1 MFLIAQ
7 NNFQLIIIF
16 GLLLTIGVIYFLRL
30 IPLTFNFVLLI
41 SLILS
46 ISLTLLFGFD
56 AISLILNYSN
66 YEFTHPY
73 GSIALLS
80 IVTSLAAIYMMD
92 DLKFNTRSLK
102 IFIIFLIII
111 IALVGGTV
119 HRDFLIMWIF
129 GLLVGFFILSKSF
142 RRKSVLTFK
151 NVTKVIIISLS
162 TFGFFQLLSMILNLP
177 MISPLLRLTRIDQ
190 NSVNSIILV
199 IQNTYLIGHNPASAY
214 LANSTGFADGY
225 IALPIN
231 LINLLGL
238 PFPEFYGILVN
249 KKDVID
255 YFVPGIFGYSYDFG
269 YLIMIL
275 FLIYVIGVLII
286 GLKILKKYRMN
297 REKGKKN
304 YLGREALL
312 IGSITAFI
320 SQAWLGFFIINRD
333 INGTALVTFLFLGAL
348 ILGHV
353 FLNKKN

>member
-7 NNFQLIIIF
+7 NNFQLIIEF
-16 GLLLTIGVIYFLRL
+16 GLLLTIVVIYLLRL
-30 IPLTFNFVLLI
+30 IPLTFNFILLI
-41 SLILS
+41 SSILS
-46 ISLTLLFGFD
+46 IGLTVLFGFD
-56 AISLILNYSN
+56 AISLILHYSN

-73 GSIALLS
+73 GTIALLS
-80 IVTSLAAIYMMD
+80 IVTCLAAIYMMD
-92 DLKFNTRSLK
+92 ELKFNTKSLK
-102 IFIIFLIII
+102 IFIILLIII

-119 HRDFLIMWIF
+119 HRDFLVTWII
-129 GLLVGFFILSKSF
+129 GLLIGYFILSKSF
-142 RRKSVLTFK
+142 RQKSVLTIK
-151 NVTKVIIISLS
+151 NVTKVIIISFGA
-162 TFGFFQLLSMILNLP
+162 FGFFQLSSMILNLP
-177 MISPLLRLTRIDQ
+177 IISPLLRLTRIDQ
-190 NSVNSIILV
+190 NSVNSISLV

-225 IALPIN
+225 IALP
-231 LINLLGL
+231 LILIKLLGL

-255 YFVPGIFGYSYDFG
+255 YFVPGILGYSYDFG

-275 FLIYVIGVLII
+275 FLIYVIVILII
-286 GLKILKKYRMN
+286 GLKILRKYRMN

-320 SQAWLGFFIINRD
+320 SQAWVGFFIINRD

-348 ILGHV
+348 ILGHL